1 MLFTV
6 TKNKVELAAQE
17 PVNQGEYKATV
28 LTFDFV
34 SAYNNLTKKAIIK
47 SNVSDKSYEVPVID
61 GQCDIP
67 AEILAQKGT
76 ATVGVYGYEVQGD
89 NLVLR

>member
-6 TKNKVELAAQE
+6 TKNKVELASQE

-34 SAYNNLTKKAIIK
+34 ILTPHGGHF
-47 SNVSDKSYEVPVID
+47 V
-61 GQCDIP
+61 GRFGHGCD
-67 AEILAQKGT
+67 LF
-76 ATVGVYGYEVQGD
+76 
-89 NLVLR
+89 L